1 MTNQQIDTLSTIFL
15 IGLLLLNIYKLLKG
29 SN

>member
-1 MTNQQIDTLSTIFL
+1 MTNKQIDVWSTIFL
-15 IGLLLLNIYKLLKG
+15 IGLLLLYIYKLLKG

>member
-1 MTNQQIDTLSTIFL
+1 MTNQQIDTLSTIFSF
-15 IGLLLLNIYKLLKG
+15 GLLLLNIYKLLKG